1 MRNIL
6 VTGSNGQLGNSIRE
20 IAGSFPQYH
29 FHFTDIAELDI
40 TDAQAVEKTIKELD
54 IHCIINCAAYN
65 AVDRAES
72 EPQVANLLNA
82 EAVGNL
88 ARAAAKASAVF
99 IHVSTDYVFDGTN
112 HEPISEEQLPKP
124 ISVYA
129 RSKAIGEQQA
139 LSLNKKSVVVRTS
152 WLYSEYGS
160 NFMKSMIRLGKERQ
174 ELGVVYDQI
183 GTPTYAGDLANALL
197 RLLPE
202 FDKITQPEVFHYSNE
217 GVASWYDFAVA
228 IHEVAAIR
236 CNLKPIRTSEYPLP
250 APRPMYSVMAK
261 EKIKQTFGITIPHW
275 RTSLVRCIGNLLKS
289 Q

>member
-29 FHFTDIAELDI
+29 FHFTDIDELDI
-40 TDAQAVEKTIKELD
+40 TDAQAVKKMVKEHD
-54 IHCIINCAAYN
+54 IRCIINAAAYN

-88 ARAAAKASAVF
+88 ALAAAQADALF
-99 IHVSTDYVFDGTN
+99 IHVSTDYVFDGTS
-112 HEPISEEQLPKP
+112 HQPISEDQVPKP
-124 ISVYA
+124 ISAYA
-129 RSKAIGEQQA
+129 RSKYAGEQQA
-139 LSLNKKSVVVRTS
+139 LSLNKKTVVVRTS
-152 WLYSEYGS
+152 WLYSEYGN
-160 NFMKSMIRLGKERQ
+160 NFMKSMIRLGKER
-174 ELGVVYDQI
+174 EALGVVYDQI
-183 GTPTYAGDLANALL
+183 GTPTFAADLADALL

-202 FDKITQPEVFHYSNE
+202 FDKLAQPEIFHYSNE

-228 IHEVAAIR
+228 IHKLAGIT
-236 CNLKPIRTSEYPLP
+236 CNVKPIRTSEYPLP

-261 EKIKQTFGITIPHW
+261 EKIKNSFGITIPYWHE
-275 RTSLVRCIGNLLKS
+275 SLERCMTKFL
-289 Q
+289 QM

>member
-1 MRNIL
+1 MLNIL

-29 FHFTDIAELDI
+29 FHFTDIDALDI
-40 TDAQAVEKTIKELD
+40 TDAQAVKQMVKDQD

-72 EPQVANLLNA
+72 EPQMANLLNA

-88 ARAAAKASAVF
+88 ALAAAEADALFV
-99 IHVSTDYVFDGTN
+99 HVSTDYVFDGTN
-112 HEPISEEQLPKP
+112 HEPIREEQLPKP
-124 ISVYA
+124 ISAYA
-129 RSKAIGEQQA
+129 RSKYAGEQQA
-139 LSLNKKSVVVRTS
+139 LSLNKKTVVVRTS

-160 NFMKSMIRLGKERQ
+160 NFMKSMIRLGKER
-174 ELGVVYDQI
+174 EALGVVYDQI
-183 GTPTYAGDLANALL
+183 GTPTYAGDLADALL

-202 FDKITQPEVFHYSNE
+202 FEKLSQPEIFHCSNE

-228 IHEVAAIR
+228 IHQLAGIQ
-236 CNLKPIRTSEYPLP
+236 CNVKPIPTSEYPLP

-275 RTSLVRCIGNLLKS
+275 RESLERCMIKFLEK
-289 Q
+289 

>member
-40 TDAQAVEKTIKELD
+40 TGAQAVKQMVMQQD
-54 IHCIINCAAYN
+54 IHCIINAAAYN

-72 EPQVANLLNA
+72 EPQIARLLNA

-88 ARAAAKASAVF
+88 ARAAAGTDALLV
-99 IHVSTDYVFDGTN
+99 HVSTDYVFDGTS
-112 HEPISEEQLPKP
+112 HQPISEDQVPKP
-124 ISVYA
+124 ISAYA
-129 RSKAIGEQQA
+129 RSKYAGEQQA

-160 NFMKSMIRLGKERQ
+160 NFMKSMIRLGKER
-174 ELGVVYDQI
+174 EALGVVYDQI
-183 GTPTYAGDLANALL
+183 GTPTYAGDLAEALL
-197 RLLPE
+197 TLLPQ
-202 FDKITQPEVFHYSNE
+202 FDKLSQPEIFHYSNE
-217 GVASWYDFAVA
+217 GVAGWYDFAVA
-228 IHEVAAIR
+228 IHKLAGIK
-236 CNLKPIRTSEYPLP
+236 CNVKPIPTSEYPLP

-261 EKIKQTFGITIPHW
+261 EKIKSSFGITIPHW
-275 RTSLVRCIGNLLKS
+275 RESLERCMAKFLEK
-289 Q
+289 

>member
-40 TDAQAVEKTIKELD
+40 TDAPAIKQIVKELD

-72 EPQVANLLNA
+72 EPQVAQLLNA

-88 ARAAAKASAVF
+88 ARAAAEANAIF
-99 IHVSTDYVFDGTN
+99 IHVSTDYVFDGTS
-112 HEPISEEQLPKP
+112 HEPIREEQLPKP
-124 ISVYA
+124 ISAYA
-129 RSKAIGEQQA
+129 HSKFAGEQQA

-160 NFMKSMIRLGKERQ
+160 NFMKSMIRLGKER
-174 ELGVVYDQI
+174 EALGVVYDQI
-183 GTPTYAGDLANALL
+183 GTPTYAGDLAEALL

-202 FDKITQPEVFHYSNE
+202 FDKLTQPEIFHYSNE

-228 IHEVAAIR
+228 IHALAGIK
-236 CNLKPIRTSEYPLP
+236 CNVKPIRTSEYPLP

-261 EKIKQTFGITIPHW
+261 EKIKQAFGITIPHW
-275 RTSLVRCIGNLLKS
+275 RTSLEHCIGKLLKS
-289 Q
+289 E

>member
-1 MRNIL
+1 MHNIL
-6 VTGSNGQLGNSIRE
+6 VTGSNGQLGNSLRE

-29 FHFTDIAELDI
+29 FHFTDIDELDI
-40 TDAQAVEKTIKELD
+40 TDEQAVAQMVKKLD
-54 IHCIINCAAYN
+54 IHCIINAAAYN

-88 ARAAAKASAVF
+88 ARAATGAKALLV
-99 IHVSTDYVFDGTN
+99 HVSTDYVFDGTSY
-112 HEPISEEQLPKP
+112 HPISEEQIPNP
-124 ISVYA
+124 VSAYA
-129 RSKAIGEQQA
+129 RSKYAGEQQA

-160 NFMKSMIRLGKERQ
+160 NFMKSMIRLGKER
-174 ELGVVYDQI
+174 EEIGVVYDQI
-183 GTPTYAGDLANALL
+183 GTPTYAGDLADALL
-197 RLLPE
+197 CLLPE
-202 FDKITQPEVFHYSNE
+202 FDKLTQPEIFQYSNE
-217 GVASWYDFAVA
+217 GVASWYDFTVA
-228 IHEVAAIR
+228 IHELVGIT
-236 CNLKPIRTSEYPLP
+236 CNVKPIRTSEYPLP

-275 RTSLVRCIGNLLKS
+275 RTSLERCIGKLLKS